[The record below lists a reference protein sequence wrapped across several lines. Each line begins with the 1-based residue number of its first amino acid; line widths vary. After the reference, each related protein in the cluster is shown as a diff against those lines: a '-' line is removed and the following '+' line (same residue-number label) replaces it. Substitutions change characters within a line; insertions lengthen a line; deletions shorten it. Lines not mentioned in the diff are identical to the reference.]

1 MASII
6 NLDNTT
12 PAAPPGYTN
21 VMWRGDSSVPRN
33 VSAYVPAASSSI
45 PTALK
50 YATSW
55 VSQTSVTV
63 THNLGTTA
71 VIVQVYDSNDN
82 QVAAQNVAITS
93 ANVVTLTFGAGFS
106 GSVVVVGFVTGI
118 PTQEFSVSWTAQTSV
133 SVTHNLNSTNVI
145 VQVYD
150 ASGNLAAPQNVA
162 ITNANVVTLTFGASF
177 SGSVTVIGIASPV
190 QQIAA
195 T

>member
-21 VMWRGDSSVPRN
+21 VMWQGDSSVPRN

-162 ITNANVVTLTFGASF
+162 ITNVNVVTLTFGASF
-177 SGSVTVIGIASPV
+177 SG
-190 QQIAA
+190 
-195 T
+195 